1 MEDLLAVS
9 TGERHHLVRPGRG
22 SADAQ
27 ASVAFGDEPA
37 GDGVANFVANAAQ
50 VAAAAEAEPRY
61 RALQLVQYW
70 ALNEGRFGPIRPF
83 TQAEAR
89 YAPFTDD
96 RAPVEQLIDGLIFSE
111 AGRRR

>member
-1 MEDLLAVS
+1 MLAVFPEVYIIDTRFS
-9 TGERHHLVRPGRG
+9 NALLIGVN
-22 SADAQ
+22 Q
-27 ASVAFGDEPA
+27 PA
-37 GDGVANFVANAAQ
+37 GDGVGNFVANAAA

-83 TQAEAR
+83 AQAEAR

-111 AGRRR
+111 VAR